1 MMDQTFRPRSNF
13 AWAGTSYFLI
23 ILFAINSLWVIE
35 DNLQIIGDLVV
46 CIFLS
51 ALVYIFWIKPKLV
64 LRADRIEVVNPIK
77 TEFISYRDVLDLD
90 TKWSLAIIHAGG
102 KCRVWVA
109 PASGKQKWVA
119 EKKFGWITGN
129 TPTAFSNNAGMESMS
144 ASLDSLSGQAA
155 YMIRE
160 RIKRLH

>member
-1 MMDQTFRPRSNF
+1 VDETFRPRSNF
-13 AWAGTSYFLI
+13 AWAGTSYVLI
-23 ILFAINSLWVIE
+23 SLFAINTLWVVE
-35 DNLQIIGDLVV
+35 DNVQIIGDLVV
-46 CIFLS
+46 CILLGV
-51 ALVYIFWIKPKLV
+51 LVYILWIKPKLV
-64 LRADRIEVVNPIK
+64 LKADLIEVVNPIK
-77 TEFISYRDVLDLD
+77 TELISYRDVLDLE
-90 TKWSLAIIHAGG
+90 TKWSLAIVHTGG

-119 EKKFGWITGN
+119 EKKFGWISGN
-129 TPTAFSNNAGMESMS
+129 ATTTSSDNSGMESMS